1 MHCFGHLSRFFSV
14 LSAPSV
20 LNLFGSSLDR
30 RSEESVGSLR
40 GGAGPEES
48 VRTNEIFDSDAF
60 AQNSLER
67 ASRRDDAEC
76 SLRAAKRFIHDEL
89 VFFGLER
96 TRRIDQP
103 SVWREIRKCIL

>member
-20 LNLFGSSLDR
+20 SNLFGSSLDH
-30 RSEESVGSLR
+30 RSEESVGSVR

-76 SLRAAKRFIHDEL
+76 SLRAPKPFLHHKP
-89 VFFGLER
+89 VFFRLPPPP
-96 TRRIDQP
+96 RIAPP
-103 SVWREIRKCIL
+103 S